1 MNYWLKWLLINI
13 AALALATMVGLIALS
28 QVYVLKITVGRYP
41 EAPFVL
47 AFIVSF
53 IVAFSSPATRFKPR
67 FIVLSSIFLAEFVL
81 SFAVSHAMLLLINA
95 YWGGD
100 VEAFKPWAYAGLLVP
115 FITGVTGFLVLRQ
128 YRLPDVAEVF
138 R

>member
-13 AALALATMVGLIALS
+13 AALAAASVIGLIALS
-28 QVYVLKITVGRYP
+28 QVYVLKITVARNP
-41 EAPFVL
+41 AAPFVL
-47 AFIVSF
+47 AFIVSL

-67 FIVLSSIFLAEFVL
+67 FIVLSSIFLGEFVL
-81 SFAVSHAMLLLINA
+81 SFAATHVMLLMIRT

-115 FITGVTGFLVLRQ
+115 FITGVTGFLILRR